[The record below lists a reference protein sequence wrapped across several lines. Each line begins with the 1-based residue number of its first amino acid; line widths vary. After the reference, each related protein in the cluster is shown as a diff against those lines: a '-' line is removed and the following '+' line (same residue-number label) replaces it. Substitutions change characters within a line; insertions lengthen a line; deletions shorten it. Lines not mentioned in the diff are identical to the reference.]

1 MIACGA
7 RLEVVAVPGIPL
19 VGTGADV
26 PTLVV
31 GAIRDAGLSVQ
42 DGDVLVVTS
51 KLLSRAEGRFVDL
64 TQVRPSSRAAEV
76 ASAVGKDP
84 RLVELILRES
94 SAISRQAPG
103 VLIVRHRLGFV
114 VANAGIDASNAVPPG
129 AAAGSGPW
137 ALLLPEAP
145 DASAAAI
152 RARVQSGAPS
162 GTRVGVV
169 ITDSFGRPFR
179 LGTVGVAIGVSGLPP
194 LWDRRGEKDLFGRA
208 LEQTITALADQ
219 VAAVADLV
227 AGQAAEGRPLVLVRG
242 LRFDPVTEP
251 ASALLRK
258 PEEDLYA

>member
-19 VGTGADV
+19 VGAGADV
-26 PTLVV
+26 PALVV
-31 GAIRDAGLSVQ
+31 RALRDAAIAPA

-64 TQVRPSSRAAEV
+64 SRVEPSARASEV
-76 ASAVGKDP
+76 ARAVGKDP

-94 SAISRQAPG
+94 TAISRQARN

-114 VANAGIDASNAVPPG
+114 VANAGVDASNAVPPG
-129 AAAGSGPW
+129 VPATSGPW

-152 RARVQSGAPS
+152 RARVESESAA

-179 LGTVGVAIGVSGLPP
+179 MGTVGVAIGVAGLPP
-194 LWDRRGEKDLFGRA
+194 LWDRRGEPDLFGRT

>member
-7 RLEVVAVPGIPL
+7 RLEVIAVPGIPL
-19 VGTGADV
+19 VGTGDDV
-26 PTLVV
+26 PGLVV
-31 GAIRDAGLSVQ
+31 RAIRDAGIVLAH
-42 DGDVLVVTS
+42 GDVLVVTS

-64 TQVRPSSRAAEV
+64 SRVEPTALATDL
-76 ASAVGKDP
+76 ARAVCKDP
-84 RLVELILRES
+84 RVVELILRES
-94 SAISRQAPG
+94 MAISRQAPN

-129 AAAGSGPW
+129 APAGSGPW

-152 RARVQSGAPS
+152 RARVESESPE

-179 LGTVGVAIGVSGLPP
+179 LGTVGVAIGVAGLPP
-194 LWDRRGEKDLFGRA
+194 LWDRRGEPDLFGRT

-242 LRFDPVTEP
+242 LRFDPTTQP